1 MKILS
6 LLLACLLTVGA
17 HAQSLSTGFVANNGT
32 GGIFMNLTPAAAPLE
47 FTGFSTQF
55 GSAAG
60 TPVSVEVWVRTGS
73 YAGFT
78 GSSVG
83 WTLLETVSGLS
94 AGTVTNSAVF
104 NLTLPVQLAAGQTMG
119 IYLHSIT
126 PGGGIRYFGTG
137 AGGHQTTFSNS
148 DLTLFSD
155 VSRTG
160 AISFAGTQFS
170 PRTFAGTVTYN
181 VVPEPSTVLLLGVG
195 GAFALFQWRRKA
207 RP

>member
-6 LLLACLLTVGA
+6 LLAACLLTVGA
-17 HAQSLSTGFVANNGT
+17 QAQSLSTGFVSNNGT

-60 TPVSVEVWVRTGS
+60 TPVSVEVWVRTGT
-73 YAGFT
+73 YVGFT
-78 GSSVG
+78 TSSTG
-83 WTLLETVSGLS
+83 WTLVETVAGTS
-94 AGTVTNSAVF
+94 AGTTTNSAIINF
-104 NLTLPVQLAAGQTMG
+104 AAPIQLAAGQTMG

-126 PGGGIRYFGTG
+126 AGGGIRYFGTG

-160 AISFAGTQFS
+160 AVSFAGTQFS

-181 VVPEPSTVLLLGVG
+181 VVPEPATVLLLGVG

>member
-73 YAGFT
+73 YVGFT
-78 GSSVG
+78 TSNTG
-83 WTLLETVSGLS
+83 WTLWQTVSGTS
-94 AGTVTNSAVF
+94 AGTLTNSAVF

-119 IYLHSIT
+119 VYLHSIT

-160 AISFAGTQFS
+160 AVSFAGTQFS

>member
-6 LLLACLLTVGA
+6 LLLALFLTVSA
-17 HAQSLSTGFVANNGT
+17 QAQSLSTGFVSNNGS
-32 GGIFMNLTPAAAPLE
+32 GGVFMNLTPMASPLE

-55 GSAAG
+55 SSAAG
-60 TPVSVEVWVRTGS
+60 SPVSVEVWVRTGS
-73 YAGFT
+73 YVGFT
-78 GSSVG
+78 TSNAG
-83 WTLLETVSGLS
+83 WTLWQTVSGTS
-94 AGTVTNSAVF
+94 SGTATNSAVF

-160 AISFAGTQFS
+160 AVAFAGTQFA

-181 VVPEPSTVLLLGVG
+181 VVPEPSTFLLLGIG
-195 GAFALFQWRRKA
+195 GAFALYRWRKA
-207 RP
+207 KA